1 MVNKQQNDEEETIT
15 LIGLCTVLGVS
26 LFTIFGIIPF
36 IIKLFDERFFTR
48 SMNET
53 FAIISYISLILLLPI
68 TIKFVIKKS
77 KNKLL
82 NAKKKT
88 KEIISLLYVSGKEKC
103 NILTPLIKNKVSIF
117 LTSKNTKKILKKLRK
132 YQQLIIGII
141 IGVLIFSINASQNN
155 TSIPNNTVT
164 ATTSPNNI
172 VVENKP
178 KIEKNVWCGYYMHG
192 NPRGSITIKKMDLS
206 KGGTEKYCGS
216 GNFSNQDAFVDIIF
230 TQYELV
236 KEWQRYDRQVIIIKG
251 YLRKNSFGHYEF
263 ENPRFLG
270 YND

>member
-1 MVNKQQNDEEETIT
+1 MINKQQNNEEDTIT

-36 IIKLFDERFFTR
+36 IIKIFDEKFFTR
-48 SMNET
+48 SMNES
-53 FAIISYISLILLLPI
+53 FAIISCISLILLLPI
-68 TIKFVIKKS
+68 IVKFVIQKY

-103 NILTPLIKNKVSIF
+103 NILISLIKNF
-117 LTSKNTKKILKKLRK
+117 LTSKNTKKIFKKLKK
-132 YQQLIIGII
+132 YQQLIIGIL
-141 IGVLIFSINASQNN
+141 IGVLIFSINASKNN
-155 TSIPNNTVT
+155 TTIPNNTVT
-164 ATTSPNNI
+164 STTSPNNT
-172 VVENKP
+172 VVEDKP

-192 NPRGSITIKKMDLS
+192 NPRGRITIKKVDLS

-216 GNFSNQDAFVDIIF
+216 GNLSNQDALVDIIF

-236 KEWQRYDRQVIIIKG
+236 REWQRYDRQVITIKG
-251 YLRKNSFGHYEF
+251 YLSTNSFGHYEF

-270 YND
+270 YNG